1 MVTAIHTLIV
11 SMGSFAMFKRY
22 GLLDLLAPLRSRPI
36 RHVFLTLSAGI
47 QCTVGTP
54 PHLTDRMELLSVCQC
69 TVRDLTLSSGG
80 LK

>member
-1 MVTAIHTLIV
+1 MVTAIQTLIV

-22 GLLDLLAPLRSRPI
+22 GLSDLVALLRSRPI
-36 RHVFLTLSAGI
+36 RHVLRILSAGT

-54 PHLTDRMELLSVCQC
+54 HHLTDRMEPLSVCQC
-69 TVRDLTLSSGG
+69 TVRDQTLSSGG

>member
-11 SMGSFAMFKRY
+11 LMGSFAMFKRY
-22 GLLDLLAPLRSRPI
+22 GLSDLVALLRSRPI
-36 RHVFLTLSAGI
+36 RHVLRILSAGT

-54 PHLTDRMELLSVCQC
+54 HHLTDRMEPLSVCQC
-69 TVRDLTLSSGG
+69 TVRDQTLSSGG